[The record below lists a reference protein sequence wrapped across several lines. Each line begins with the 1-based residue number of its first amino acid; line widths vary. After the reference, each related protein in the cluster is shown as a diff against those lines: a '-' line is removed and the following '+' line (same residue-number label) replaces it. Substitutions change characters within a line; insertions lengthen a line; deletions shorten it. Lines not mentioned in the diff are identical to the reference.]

1 MLDLEEERIFVR
13 WAALRNGIN
22 FLDLGKMRAIMKRFF
37 TAILLAVALCFCA
50 GAGAQEIRGG
60 NYGTVGYIKSDGTIQ
75 DSHYKTIGYIKSN
88 GTIQDGS
95 YRTIGYLKS
104 DGTVQDSHYSTVGYI
119 KSDGTVQDSHY
130 STIGYVK
137 SDGTVQDSHYKTIGY
152 AKNIPTRWAAL
163 FFFFK
168 L

>member
-1 MLDLEEERIFVR
+1 M
-13 WAALRNGIN
+13 RNGIN
-22 FLDLGKMRAIMKRFF
+22 FLDLGKIRAIMKRFF
-37 TAILLAVALCFCA
+37 TAIPLAVALCFCA

-60 NYGTVGYIKSDGTIQ
+60 NYGTVGYIKSDGT
-75 DSHYKTIGYIKSN
+75 
-88 GTIQDGS
+88 
-95 YRTIGYLKS
+95 
-104 DGTVQDSHYSTVGYI
+104 VQDSHYSTL
-119 KSDGTVQDSHY
+119 
-130 STIGYVK
+130 GYVK

>member
-1 MLDLEEERIFVR
+1 
-13 WAALRNGIN
+13 
-22 FLDLGKMRAIMKRFF
+22 MKRFF
-37 TAILLAVALCFCA
+37 TVILLAVALCFCA

-60 NYGTVGYIKSDGTIQ
+60 NYRTVGYI
-75 DSHYKTIGYIKSN
+75 
-88 GTIQDGS
+88 
-95 YRTIGYLKS
+95 
-104 DGTVQDSHYSTVGYI
+104 
-119 KSDGTVQDSHY
+119 
-130 STIGYVK
+130 K